1 MGSGEQPSLRV
12 STGKMKVDIKTLI
25 TIITLGVPLVGFYYT
40 TNMRLDSLEASVTS
54 VQKQIKQLKKNK
66 GRKK

>member
-1 MGSGEQPSLRV
+1 MEEMMMD
-12 STGKMKVDIKTLI
+12 KIDIKTFI
-25 TIITLGVPLVGFYYT
+25 TIITLLVPLVGFYYT

-54 VQKQIKQLKKNK
+54 IQKQVKQLKKNK